1 MAPREVYGCA
11 KLWQRAGAEVRNFGM
26 WPLGPQPAERGV
38 FGHNEG
44 VACGARET
52 VTSPA
57 QPMAPAVLTLPWVSP
72 RAIPIAGLGL
82 APFWQLLFWPA
93 GGYLRPR
100 AKTMVFHAQGGTR
113 GVLVQK
119 GAVLGPP
126 MSTLDGPIGGLV
138 EHSILRDIF
147 QKVH

>member
-1 MAPREVYGCA
+1 
-11 KLWQRAGAEVRNFGM
+11 
-26 WPLGPQPAERGV
+26 
-38 FGHNEG
+38 
-44 VACGARET
+44 
-52 VTSPA
+52 
-57 QPMAPAVLTLPWVSP
+57 MAPAVPTPSWVSP
-72 RAIPIAGLGL
+72 RAIPVAGLGL

-126 MSTLDGPIGGLV
+126 TSTLDGPIGGLV
-138 EHSILRDIF
+138 EHNIFRDIF